1 MLAQAVV
8 AVATGALLKEIM
20 PCQGNQARSG
30 RPMQGR
36 AALWHVYQKFTL
48 NEGAALAVDYQTLM
62 ALKFHGDL
70 E

>member
-8 AVATGALLKEIM
+8 AVATGALHNEIM
-20 PCQGNQARSG
+20 LYQGNQARLG

-48 NEGAALAVDYQTLM
+48 NEGAALAVDCQTLM
-62 ALKFHGDL
+62 A
-70 E
+70 